1 MKKNIIIV
9 VLCFVFTYCSA
20 QDVQKKWLIG
30 SSFSLSSDSYLNESE
45 TVYWD
50 YYSGF
55 VFSSTER
62 SYSVNPY
69 IGKKIGDRTMFG
81 LNYGFSSVINRLDR
95 LNYFNTRRTDS
106 EVKSIQHDINL
117 FLRYKLFGK
126 EKISMDLTAHAGVMQ
141 RKINSKLTIRDF
153 NFSGPYNLYE
163 SSATP
168 WGDALEAGLFL
179 GLNYDFNAK
188 WRLRLVSELM
198 TYNKELQI
206 DFSQEKNIDFSGDS
220 SFDWTSQL
228 SNVHFAVEFR
238 F

>member
-1 MKKNIIIV
+1 MKKNIFII
-9 VLCFVFTYCSA
+9 VLCFAFAYCSA

-81 LNYGFSSVINRLDR
+81 LNYGFSSVINRSDR
-95 LNYFNTRRTDS
+95 LNYFISRRTDS

-117 FLRYKLFGK
+117 FLRYKLFGI
-126 EKISMDLTAHAGVMQ
+126 EKVSMDLTVHAGIAQ
-141 RKINSKLTIRDF
+141 RKITSDVITINYF
-153 NFSGPYNLYE
+153 ASHIIGVE
-163 SSATP
+163 SSTTP
-168 WGDALEAGLFL
+168 WEDALKAGLFL

-188 WRLRLVSELM
+188 WRLRLVSELV

-206 DFSQEKNIDFSGDS
+206 DFSKNKNIDFSGDS
-220 SFDWTSQL
+220 TLDWTNQL
-228 SNVHFAVEFR
+228 SNVHFALEFM

>member
-1 MKKNIIIV
+1 MKKNIFIV
-9 VLCFVFTYCSA
+9 ILCFAFTYCSA

-30 SSFSLSSDSYLNESE
+30 SSFSLSIDSYLKESE
-45 TVYWD
+45 TVNWEYPHN
-50 YYSGF
+50 

-81 LNYGFSSVINRLDR
+81 LNYGFSSVINRL
-95 LNYFNTRRTDS
+95 NYFLFRRTRTDS

-126 EKISMDLTAHAGVMQ
+126 EKVSMDLTAHTGVMQ
-141 RKINSKLTIRDF
+141 RKKIISELTIRDF

-168 WGDALEAGLFL
+168 WEDALEAGLFL

-206 DFSQEKNIDFSGDS
+206 DFSQDKNIDFSGDS
-220 SFDWTSQL
+220 TLDWTNQL
-228 SNVHFAVEFR
+228 SNVHFALEFM